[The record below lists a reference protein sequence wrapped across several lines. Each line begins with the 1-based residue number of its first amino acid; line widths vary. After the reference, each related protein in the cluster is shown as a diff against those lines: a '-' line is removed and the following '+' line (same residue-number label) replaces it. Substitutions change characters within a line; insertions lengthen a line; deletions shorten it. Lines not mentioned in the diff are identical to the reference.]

1 MQGCR
6 RCCNRPQSSSTPRA
20 SPDDDD
26 GDGDGIDGDGDG
38 DGDGEEYVLCV
49 HRKILAGRPNVA
61 IVAQD
66 DCFLHLAINDEDDG
80 DDIKDYG
87 GEDEEAEV
95 DGNDDQ
101 EQLQQDYLH
110 LLCSKKLIINVLLP
124 RHFPP

>member
-20 SPDDDD
+20 SPDGDDGH
-26 GDGDGIDGDGDG
+26 GDGDGI

-66 DCFLHLAINDEDDG
+66 DCFLHLAINDGDDG
-80 DDIKDYG
+80 DDI
-87 GEDEEAEV
+87 
-95 DGNDDQ
+95 
-101 EQLQQDYLH
+101 
-110 LLCSKKLIINVLLP
+110 
-124 RHFPP
+124 